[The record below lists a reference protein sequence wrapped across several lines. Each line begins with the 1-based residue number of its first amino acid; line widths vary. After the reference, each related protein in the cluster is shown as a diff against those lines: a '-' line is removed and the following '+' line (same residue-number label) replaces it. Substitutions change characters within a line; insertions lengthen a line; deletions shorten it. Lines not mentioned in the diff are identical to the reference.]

1 MYSVKIKGYPLAW
14 KDSLVKQP
22 TKKAR
27 NVNFSYLIEENK
39 HNPKFLFNN
48 VTRLTH

>member
-27 NVNFSYLIEENK
+27 NIDLIEENK
-39 HNPKFLFNN
+39 HSPKFLFNN
-48 VTRLTH
+48 VPRLTH